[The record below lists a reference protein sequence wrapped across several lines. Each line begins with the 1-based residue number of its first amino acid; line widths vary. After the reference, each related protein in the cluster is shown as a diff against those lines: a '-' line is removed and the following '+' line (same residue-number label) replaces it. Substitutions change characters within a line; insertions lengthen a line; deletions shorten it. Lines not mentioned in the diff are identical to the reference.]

1 MLNLIVEIVSLT
13 SSGALSPG
21 PLTFS
26 AIVLGMKKG
35 WKAGF
40 LEAVG
45 HTLFEF
51 PLVLLIGVGSSHIIN
66 NELFLN
72 IAGMI
77 GGLALIIFSIL
88 LLQDLISLRKG
99 DGERILKISGGPILT
114 GFLFTALNPYFIVW
128 WTTVGLKLI
137 IDIILTGGILFVIFF
152 YPIHV
157 WMDYVWLSLVS
168 YLSSKGRKLGV
179 KIQAGILIV
188 FIIILMYYGI
198 KFIIE
203 SIL

>member
-88 LLQDLISLRKG
+88 LLQDLISLRRG

-137 IDIILTGGILFVIFF
+137 IDIILAGGILFVIFL

-157 WMDYVWLSLVS
+157 WMDYLWLSLVS

-179 KIQAGILIV
+179 KIQAGILII

-203 SIL
+203 SVI

>member
-51 PLVLLIGVGSSHIIN
+51 PLVLLIGVGSSYIIN

-88 LLQDLISLRKG
+88 LLQDLISLRRG

-137 IDIILTGGILFVIFF
+137 IDIILAGGILFVIFL

-157 WMDYVWLSLVS
+157 WMDYLWLSLVS

-179 KIQAGILIV
+179 KIQAGILII

-203 SIL
+203 SVI

>member
-88 LLQDLISLRKG
+88 LLQDLISLRRG

-137 IDIILTGGILFVIFF
+137 IDIILAGGILFVILL

-157 WMDYVWLSLVS
+157 WMDYLWLSLVS

-179 KIQAGILIV
+179 KIQAGILII

-203 SIL
+203 SVI

>member
-88 LLQDLISLRKG
+88 LLQDLISLRRG
-99 DGERILKISGGPILT
+99 DGERVLKISGGPILT

-137 IDIILTGGILFVIFF
+137 IDIILAGGILFVIFL

-157 WMDYVWLSLVS
+157 WMDYLWLSLVS

-179 KIQAGILIV
+179 KIQAGILII

-203 SIL
+203 SII

>member
-51 PLVLLIGVGSSHIIN
+51 PLVLLIGVGSSYIIN

-72 IAGMI
+72 ITGMI

-88 LLQDLISLRKG
+88 LLQDLISLRRG

-137 IDIILTGGILFVIFF
+137 IDIILAGGILFVIFL

-157 WMDYVWLSLVS
+157 WMDYLWLSLVS

-179 KIQAGILIV
+179 KIQAGILII

-203 SIL
+203 SVI

>member
-51 PLVLLIGVGSSHIIN
+51 PLVLLIGVGSSYIIN

-72 IAGMI
+72 IAGVI

-88 LLQDLISLRKG
+88 LLQDLISLRRG

-137 IDIILTGGILFVIFF
+137 IDIILAGGILFVIFL

-157 WMDYVWLSLVS
+157 WMDYLWLSLVS

-179 KIQAGILIV
+179 KIQAGILII

-203 SIL
+203 SVI

>member
-51 PLVLLIGVGSSHIIN
+51 PLVLLIGVGSSYIIN

-72 IAGMI
+72 IAGVI

-88 LLQDLISLRKG
+88 LLQDLISLRRG
-99 DGERILKISGGPILT
+99 DGERVLKISGGPILT

-137 IDIILTGGILFVIFF
+137 IDIILAGGILFVIFL

-157 WMDYVWLSLVS
+157 WMDYLWLSLVS

-179 KIQAGILIV
+179 KIQAGILII

-203 SIL
+203 SII

>member
-66 NELFLN
+66 NEFFLN

-88 LLQDLISLRKG
+88 LLQDLISLRRG
-99 DGERILKISGGPILT
+99 DGERVLKISGGPILT

-137 IDIILTGGILFVIFF
+137 IDIILAGGILFVIFL

-157 WMDYVWLSLVS
+157 WMDYLWLSLVS

-179 KIQAGILIV
+179 KIQAGILII

-203 SIL
+203 SII

>member
-88 LLQDLISLRKG
+88 LLQDLISLRRG

-137 IDIILTGGILFVIFF
+137 IDIILAGGILFVIFL

-157 WMDYVWLSLVS
+157 WMDYLWLSLVS

-179 KIQAGILIV
+179 KIQAGILII

-203 SIL
+203 SII